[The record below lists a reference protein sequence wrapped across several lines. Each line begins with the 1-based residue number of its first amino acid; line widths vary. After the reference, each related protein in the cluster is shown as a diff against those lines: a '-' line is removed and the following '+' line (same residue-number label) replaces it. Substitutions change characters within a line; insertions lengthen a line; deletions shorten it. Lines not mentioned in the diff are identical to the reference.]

1 MADNIEGMNIN
12 STVKY
17 RTKVSSDPNTY
28 IGEIQSM
35 MNFHAAITMGCDAIA
50 ITNQVK
56 LEYDILPAE
65 ALNYFSIRTDR
76 GDLIVAAKEW
86 ILEESFFIL
95 GDISK
100 LTLEILEV
108 SESDKDTIAGI
119 LISNGFPNIRFI

>member
-56 LEYDILPAE
+56 LELISYQQKLLIIL
-65 ALNYFSIRTDR
+65 
-76 GDLIVAAKEW
+76 
-86 ILEESFFIL
+86 
-95 GDISK
+95 
-100 LTLEILEV
+100 V
-108 SESDKDTIAGI
+108 SE
-119 LISNGFPNIRFI
+119 LIEVI